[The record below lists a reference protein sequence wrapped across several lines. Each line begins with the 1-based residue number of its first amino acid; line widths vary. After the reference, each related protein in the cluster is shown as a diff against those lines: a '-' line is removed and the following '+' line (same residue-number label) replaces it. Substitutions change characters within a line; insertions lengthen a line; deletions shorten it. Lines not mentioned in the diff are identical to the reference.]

1 MKRSELNQTEGNADN
16 TLKHGL
22 LNREIFREYD
32 IRGHAERDLSNKAVD
47 LIARAFAS
55 LVIKKGGKTVTLG
68 MDNRKSSERIKT
80 VFANALAESGL
91 RVIDLGIVPI
101 PALYYSIISL
111 GTDGG
116 VMVTGSHLGKE
127 FNGFKLSA
135 EKNAATLSG
144 EQIQHLRELAESG
157 IFPKGNGSIEKRS
170 ILNDYLA
177 GIIQRTSLKR
187 SLKVVVDCGN
197 GTSSLLAEKLFRALG
212 CSVSPLYCS
221 LDSSFPNHHP
231 DPVKPENLRDLRQRV
246 MEEHA
251 DFGIAFDGDAD
262 RLGVIDDRGSILW
275 GDRLLSL
282 FALDVL
288 ERLPGAK
295 IVFEVKCSRAV
306 EDTVRKAGGIPI
318 MWKTG
323 HSLIKKKMR
332 EESAVLAGEMS
343 GHMFFADNYF
353 GFDDALFAG
362 ARLCELVSKKGRLSE
377 LAAALPEYYSTPE
390 IRVNCTEEEKWK
402 IVERAK
408 DYFSSRHDVVTIDG
422 VRVNFENGWALIR
435 ASNTSPKL
443 VLRMESSS
451 KEGLERI
458 KNIVRKAMESFSPKT
473 KPGF

>member
-1 MKRSELNQTEGNADN
+1 MRHAELNPG
-16 TLKHGL
+16 
-22 LNREIFREYD
+22 IFREYD
-32 IRGHAERDLSNKAVD
+32 IRGHAERDLPNKTVD

-55 LVIKKGGKTVTLG
+55 VVLGKGGKTVTLG
-68 MDNRKSSERIKT
+68 MDNRESSERIKT

-111 GTDGG
+111 EADGG

-135 EKNAATLSG
+135 EKNAATLFG
-144 EQIQHLRELAESG
+144 DQIQHLRELAEKG
-157 IFPKGNGSIEKRS
+157 VFPSGNGSIEERS
-170 ILNDYLA
+170 ILKDYLA
-177 GIIQRTSLKR
+177 SIVQRTSLKR

-197 GTSSLLAEKLFRALG
+197 GTSSLLAEELFRALG
-212 CSVSPLYCS
+212 CDVSALYCS
-221 LDSSFPNHHP
+221 LDSAFPNHHP
-231 DPVKPENLRDLRQRV
+231 DPVKPENLQDLRQSV
-246 MEEHA
+246 IEEHA

-262 RLGVIDDRGSILW
+262 RLGVIDDSGSILW
-275 GDRLLSL
+275 GDKLLSL
-282 FALDVL
+282 FAMDVL
-288 ERLPGAK
+288 ERMPGAK
-295 IVFEVKCSRAV
+295 IVFEVKCSRVV
-306 EDTVRKAGGIPI
+306 EDTVKKAGGIPI

-362 ARLCELVSKKGRLSE
+362 ARLCELVSRKGRLSE
-377 LAAALPEYYSTPE
+377 LAVALPKYYSTPE

-402 IVERAK
+402 IVEKAK
-408 DYFSSRHDVVTIDG
+408 EHFSSRYEVVTIDG
-422 VRVNFENGWALIR
+422 VRVNFEDGWALIR

-443 VLRMESSS
+443 VFRMESST

-458 KNIVRKAMESFSPKT
+458 KGIVRKAMGSFSPKT
-473 KPGF
+473 KLGF